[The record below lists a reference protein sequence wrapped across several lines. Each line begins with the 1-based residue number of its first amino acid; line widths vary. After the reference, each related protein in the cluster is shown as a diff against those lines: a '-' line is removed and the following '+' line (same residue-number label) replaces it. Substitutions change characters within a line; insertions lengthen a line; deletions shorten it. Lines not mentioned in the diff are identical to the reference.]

1 MTARIR
7 TTTLAAAAALLM
19 LSLPAPGASQAP
31 CLGHTEVRDGDTL
44 VAIAARCG
52 VTVPALLAA
61 NPGVSDDLDLRI
73 GRSIAVPDPGA
84 RQPTPQQ
91 ACGAFYTIRDG
102 DTLSEIALK
111 CGVTVPMLVAANPP
125 LPHPLWENEGGVV
138 RIPNL
143 PRAAVQD
150 TLTWVADAPLPE
162 VAPEAEPEELV
173 RVEGVLARGQRCLM
187 IRGDDGRTIALAGA
201 PTRNFA
207 PGDRVVIMGSAAP
220 ADRCGHTPTLDLR
233 IIHRPAP

>member
-19 LSLPAPGASQAP
+19 LGLPAPGASQAP

-207 PGDRVVIMGSAAP
+207 PGDRVVVMGSRAS
-220 ADRCGHTPTLDLR
+220 ADRCGHTPTLELR
-233 IIHRPAP
+233 IIHRPGQ